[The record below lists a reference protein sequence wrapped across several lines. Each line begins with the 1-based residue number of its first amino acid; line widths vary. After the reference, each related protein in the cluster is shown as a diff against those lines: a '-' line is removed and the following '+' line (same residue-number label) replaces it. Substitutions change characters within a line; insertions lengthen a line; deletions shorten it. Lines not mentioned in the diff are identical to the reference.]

1 MIYIL
6 ILVYLIILPIT
17 ILMMLY
23 RILEQ
28 LENKNNVQEQNI
40 SVIAKRN
47 RHNIQTNDYNN
58 VFNNRTEYQDYQN
71 KKGLYEPILKPHKPG
86 KRIEKKED

>member
-17 ILMMLY
+17 ILTMLY
-23 RILEQ
+23 KILYQ
-28 LENKNNVQEQNI
+28 LENKNNVQEQKM
-40 SVIAKRN
+40 SVIARRN
-47 RHNIQTNDYNN
+47 RHNNIQTNDYNN

-86 KRIEKKED
+86 KKIEKED